1 MLMQM
6 VLSGLPENG
15 VNIKM
20 DKITR
25 ITCDLDTTDISALI
39 HCLKVFR
46 KYKFV
51 IDLTVRLSS
60 SGNGYHIIA
69 WAVKGRTLKKLIKI
83 RRKAG
88 DDKIRCDLDL
98 KANRQIQVLFTR
110 KKKKEIKN
118 AKKTKTNTN
127 RINSIDV

>member
-1 MLMQM
+1 M
-6 VLSGLPENG
+6 E
-15 VNIKM
+15 
-20 DKITR
+20 KITR
-25 ITCDLDTTDISALI
+25 VTCDLDTTNISALI
-39 HCLKVFR
+39 RCLKVFR
-46 KYKFV
+46 RYKFTE
-51 IDLTVRLSS
+51 DLLVKKSS
-60 SGNGYHIIA
+60 SGNGYHVIA
-69 WAVKGRTLKKLIKI
+69 WTSNKGRTLKKLIKI

-118 AKKTKTNTN
+118 AKIKKTKTNTN

>member
-1 MLMQM
+1 
-6 VLSGLPENG
+6 

-25 ITCDLDTTDISALI
+25 ITCDLDTTNISALI
-39 HCLKVFR
+39 RCLKVFR
-46 KYKFV
+46 RYKFTE
-51 IDLTVRLSS
+51 DLTVRKSS
-60 SGNGYHIIA
+60 SGNGYHVIA
-69 WAVKGRTLKKLIKI
+69 WTSTKGRTLKKLIKI

-98 KANRQIQVLFTR
+98 KSNRQVQVLFT
-110 KKKKEIKN
+110 KKTKKEIKN
-118 AKKTKTNTN
+118 EKTKTSTN